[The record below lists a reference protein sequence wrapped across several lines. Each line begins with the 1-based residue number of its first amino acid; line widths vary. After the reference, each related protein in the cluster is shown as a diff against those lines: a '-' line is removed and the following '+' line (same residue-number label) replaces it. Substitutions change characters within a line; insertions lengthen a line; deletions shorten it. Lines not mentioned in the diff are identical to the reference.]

1 MFTEKKIN
9 LRSNKEN
16 IFNRKLDPVPPSL
29 CSYLLFFSNTKRFS
43 MENSSPFPALN
54 AESTVLIVLEVI
66 FVFLL
71 IIFGLIG
78 NFGVCAMVYTHRHL
92 QTIPNYLIVN
102 LSISDLLRIF
112 FTLSISAGVLIKRS
126 WISGITF
133 CHVNGC
139 YTLIFLVASLMS
151 VTLISVNRYFL
162 IVRPN
167 ESATF
172 FSQRRTRA
180 MLFTLWFLA
189 VFIAIPPILGWGH
202 YGFFASRATCFIA
215 VGSSYSYTSFLVI
228 AFITMPFSCLI
239 WCYMKIYLAM
249 KKSKRRVLQKSVRT
263 LPTAMSEENSERLKK
278 EVSGFNLCLVPHFH
292 SSSRVPLN
300 FAKSTDPD
308 PYFAI
313 EALLSQFQR
322 K

>member
-1 MFTEKKIN
+1 
-9 LRSNKEN
+9 
-16 IFNRKLDPVPPSL
+16 
-29 CSYLLFFSNTKRFS
+29 
-43 MENSSPFPALN
+43 MENSSQFPPLN
-54 AESTVLIVLEVI
+54 DEAAVLIVLEVI

-112 FTLSISAGVLIKRS
+112 FTLSVSAGVLIKRR
-126 WISGITF
+126 WISGETF
-133 CHVNGC
+133 CHINGC

-167 ESATF
+167 ESVSF
-172 FSQRRTRA
+172 FSQRRTRT

-189 VFIAIPPILGWGH
+189 VSIAIPPNLGWGR
-202 YGFFASRATCFIA
+202 YGFFAERATCFIA
-215 VGSSYSYTSFLVI
+215 VGSSYSYTTLLVM
-228 AFITMPFSCLI
+228 AFIAMPFSVLI

-249 KKSKRRVLQKSVRT
+249 KKSKRRVVQTSVRA
-263 LPTAMSEENSERLKK
+263 LPVAMSAENNERLKK
-278 EVSGFNLCLVPHFH
+278 EVSIFISLFKLFP
-292 SSSRVPLN
+292 RR
-300 FAKSTDPD
+300 
-308 PYFAI
+308 
-313 EALLSQFQR
+313 R
-322 K
+322 KKTCFEDS

>member
-1 MFTEKKIN
+1 ME
-9 LRSNKEN
+9 
-16 IFNRKLDPVPPSL
+16 DPSL
-29 CSYLLFFSNTKRFS
+29 
-43 MENSSPFPALN
+43 FPPLN
-54 AESTVLIVLEVI
+54 DESTLLAILEVI

-112 FTLSISAGVLIKRS
+112 FTLSVSTGVLIERR
-126 WISGITF
+126 WISGETF
-133 CHVNGC
+133 CRVNGC

-151 VTLISVNRYFL
+151 VTTISVNRYFL

-172 FSQRRTRA
+172 FSQRRTRV

-189 VFIAIPPILGWGH
+189 VSIAIPPNLGWGH
-202 YGFFASRATCFIA
+202 YGFFVSRATCFIA

-228 AFITMPFSCLI
+228 AFIAAPFSVLI

-249 KKSKRRVLQKSVRT
+249 KKSKQRVVQISVRS
-263 LPTAMSEENSERLKK
+263 LPVSMSAENNERLKK
-278 EVSGFNLCLVPHFH
+278 EVRWFNLLFSFAPDGGLKVIALLKALDL
-292 SSSRVPLN
+292 SKIAIAAII
-300 FAKSTDPD
+300 AKSKM
-308 PYFAI
+308 YFDKC
-313 EALLSQFQR
+313 LLLLR
-322 K
+322 KLL